1 MRHAEAHERL
11 ADLALEPGR
20 LLRFEQDPSPEL
32 EELRAH
38 VQTCSRCAADLAGW
52 RRTWSEAGPA
62 LAERGPVPVLLP
74 PGGLRD
80 RILDAAQ
87 DHRDAAPASRAG
99 EQSDAKPGEPVG
111 AGPAAQTRGQ
121 RTSRTAGSGRSMPG
135 AWLAVAAAIVI
146 ATSAATSGWL
156 RQGEVDEL
164 RGEAARLQAEVEQLR
179 TETGELREVAAAFD
193 RILANQRHW
202 VVTLRTADGVPGGTL
217 AWTASEI
224 VMVAGSLPAPA
235 SGQVYRCWVEDPT
248 GRTPMGPMAMTGST
262 GYWVSSMAPW
272 SDAAWAD
279 AVVPGLRFGVS
290 LAPFDGAGTPVLI
303 GSI

>member
-20 LLRFEQDPSPEL
+20 LCRLETDPAPEL
-32 EELRAH
+32 ATLRAH

-74 PGGLRD
+74 PAGLRG
-80 RILDAAQ
+80 RILDAA
-87 DHRDAAPASRAG
+87 
-99 EQSDAKPGEPVG
+99 
-111 AGPAAQTRGQ
+111 
-121 RTSRTAGSGRSMPG
+121 GSGGGSHEDPGDPAIPVPATRARGSRVSRVPGSSPRSPG
-135 AWLAVAAAIVI
+135 AWLAAAAAIVI
-146 ATSAATSGWL
+146 AISAATFGWI
-156 RQGEVDEL
+156 RQGEADQL
-164 RGEAARLQAEVEQLR
+164 RGEAARLRAEVEQLR

-193 RILANQRHW
+193 RILAAQRHW

-217 AWTASEI
+217 AWTANEI
-224 VMVAGSLPAPA
+224 VMVAGNLPAPA
-235 SGQVYRCWVEDPT
+235 SGQVYRCWVEDPS

-279 AVVPGLRFGVS
+279 TVVPGLRFGVS
-290 LAPFDGAGTPVLI
+290 LVPLDGAGTPVLI
-303 GSI
+303 GSL